1 LSKCL
6 IASIAY
12 PKEYSKEDNGRYFTM
27 IISGKYHFQIG
38 FTQLHEVRQNDKDK
52 GRDEEGAGSGKIKK
66 SKEIR
71 KELPTLTFSGG

>member
-1 LSKCL
+1 ME
-6 IASIAY
+6 IIR
-12 PKEYSKEDNGRYFTM
+12 GR
-27 IISGKYHFQIG
+27 YHFQIG
-38 FTQLHEVRQNDKDK
+38 FTESHEVGQNDKDK